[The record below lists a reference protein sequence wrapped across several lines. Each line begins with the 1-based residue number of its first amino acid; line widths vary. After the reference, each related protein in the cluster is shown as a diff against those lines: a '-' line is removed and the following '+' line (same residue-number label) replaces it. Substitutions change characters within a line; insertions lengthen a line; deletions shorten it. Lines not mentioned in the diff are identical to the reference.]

1 MEGMKTLDIRSY
13 RETIKAA
20 VARERQADP
29 NWSWGIRSI
38 TKGVAR
44 IGWGYLDYIGEKEA
58 FTVEVLQDEEN
69 GKVAVLGVADGDIEY
84 GDLSVGPDDADELGY
99 YMEDGPF
106 ADLMDTFLRCM
117 AHARRDGGLY
127 CDGVV
132 SKEA

>member
-1 MEGMKTLDIRSY
+1 MNTNERIKMLKAMEFI
-13 RETIKAA
+13 
-20 VARERQADP
+20 ARNVNNESFL
-29 NWSWGIRSI
+29 N
-38 TKGVAR
+38 
-44 IGWGYLDYIGEKEA
+44 GWLA
-58 FTVEVLQDEEN
+58 
-69 GKVAVLGVADGDIEY
+69 LGVADGDIEY

-127 CDGVV
+127 CDGAV

>member
-84 GDLSVGPDDADELGY
+84 GDLSVGPDDADELEY
-99 YMEDGPF
+99 YMEDEPF